1 MRNTAIEWTDAT
13 WNPST
18 GCTKISPGCDHCYS
32 ERLSLRLSKM
42 GLRKYRNGFKFT
54 LHPGELQ
61 VPLRWRKPQKIFVN
75 SMSDLFHEE
84 MPFELLKSIFDVMI
98 DANWHIYQILT
109 KRPQRMSRFI
119 SDYGRSIPEN
129 VWIGVSVENSDW
141 KHRIDVLR
149 RISTRIRFVS
159 FEPLLGSIGKIDLEG
174 ISWVIVGGES
184 GPNHRL
190 MSAEWVREIREQC
203 VAFNVPFFF
212 KQWGGLRPKSGGR
225 ILDGRTWD
233 EYPTTQL
240 KWR

>member
-1 MRNTAIEWTDAT
+1 
-13 WNPST
+13 
-18 GCTKISPGCDHCYS
+18 
-32 ERLSLRLSKM
+32 
-42 GLRKYRNGFKFT
+42 
-54 LHPGELQ
+54 
-61 VPLRWRKPQKIFVN
+61 
-75 SMSDLFHEE
+75 MSDLFHEE